1 MLHMPGV
8 LPCITF
14 GIVSTGTFHV
24 GNLTRVEGRFP
35 TPVSIAGTH
44 ELRFSIEQVLIKIGT
59 FGKISGI
66 FLFAHTLGHIG
77 CGIIVIYRFQCGGY

>member
-1 MLHMPGV
+1 MLHMPSV

-35 TPVSIAGTH
+35 TSVSITGTH
-44 ELRFSIEQVLIKIGT
+44 ELRFFIKQVLIKIGT

-66 FLFAHTLGHIG
+66 FLFTHTLGHIG
-77 CGIIVIYRFQCGGY
+77 CGVIIIYRFQRRGY